1 MNVSFAFSPWFY
13 GYKICRSSNL
23 RAYEII
29 KIFPTKMSCFLL
41 VPYHTLSFIM
51 LSHSKL
57 SFKPNSSR
65 VVLENLKASAYS
77 TRAYSCSNH
86 YNPQKTFTYCL
97 TYIQMSSPCIIILP
111 VCIHFW
117 YQRKKLVILRL
128 FSFQQEKMDLC
139 VSKICENTDSTT
151 ALRYQSRTNLITWEV
166 VYIWNWFYFKFR
178 ADSSSLSMSEKWC
191 YQVSGMTELL
201 LGFYI
206 SWL

>member
-1 MNVSFAFSPWFY
+1 
-13 GYKICRSSNL
+13 
-23 RAYEII
+23 
-29 KIFPTKMSCFLL
+29 MSCFLL

-51 LSHSKL
+51 LSRSKL

-65 VVLENLKASAYS
+65 VVLENLKFSAYS

-97 TYIQMSSPCIIILP
+97 TYIQTSSPCIIILP
-111 VCIHFW
+111 VGIHFW

-128 FSFQQEKMDLC
+128 FYFQQEKMDLW
-139 VSKICENTDSTT
+139 VSEICENIDSTT
-151 ALRYQSRTNLITWEV
+151 VLRYQSRTNLITWEV
-166 VYIWNWFYFKFR
+166 VYMWNWFYFNFR
-178 ADSSSLSMSEKWC
+178 ADNSNLSMSEIWC
-191 YQVSGMTELL
+191 YQDSGMTELL